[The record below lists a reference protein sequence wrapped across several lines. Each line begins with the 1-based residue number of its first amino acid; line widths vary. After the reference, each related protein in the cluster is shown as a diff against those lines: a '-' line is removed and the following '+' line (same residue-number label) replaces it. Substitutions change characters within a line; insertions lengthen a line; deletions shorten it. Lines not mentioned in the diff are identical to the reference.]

1 MYQLVGEDSG
11 LREVVLGA
19 SGAGPGEHFNSHLQ
33 QKFNKISSEAGTIET
48 QWTMFW
54 ISILT
59 KGWLMLVMVII
70 TKPDGGHHS

>member
-59 KGWLMLVMVII
+59 KGWL
-70 TKPDGGHHS
+70 